1 MRCARKKRKAPRLA
15 GLKEKKLSAALLM
28 CFSSASTKCSSR
40 RSRATPARPR
50 NVAVEPNRYARAHMP
65 SAVWAN
71 QRDRRCVCNEPNR
84 STAQRSGCSRRRR
97 STATP
102 QKHSATRST
111 LTRMRRRNPH
121 THAPPWRCTA
131 PGARLRRRGRCA
143 PRVAAASARGS
154 APDSHTSVSD
164 VSSWTS
170 CSSALNVCARA
181 DESVPARNAW
191 PCTGRHLRMPTHPL
205 CAFGSLSLGARARD
219 CAHPP
224 TTHLRRLAERRA
236 QPVLHAV
243 ARRLGLQFGPTLS

>member
-1 MRCARKKRKAPRLA
+1 
-15 GLKEKKLSAALLM
+15 
-28 CFSSASTKCSSR
+28 
-40 RSRATPARPR
+40 
-50 NVAVEPNRYARAHMP
+50 MP

-97 STATP
+97 HSDA

-111 LTRMRRRNPH
+111 LTRMRRRDPH
-121 THAPPWRCTA
+121 THALPWRCTA

-143 PRVAAASARGS
+143 PRGAAASARGS

-164 VSSWTS
+164 VSSCTS

-181 DESVPARNAW
+181 DESVPARNAS

-224 TTHLRRLAERRA
+224 THYAPAPACRA
-236 QPVLHAV
+236 ACSAGFARSSAPPRPAV
-243 ARRLGLQFGPTLS
+243 RADA

>member
-65 SAVWAN
+65 SAVWAAGA
-71 QRDRRCVCNEPNR
+71 CVTSRIEAPR
-84 STAQRSGCSRRRR
+84 SAAAAADAAG
-97 STATP
+97 TATP

-181 DESVPARNAW
+181 DESVPARNAS

-243 ARRLGLQFGPTLS
+243 ARRLGLQFEPTLS